1 MNPVGNGLI
10 VAGTSLL
17 IFSLLPAWRLTKE
30 LPPGELRRR
39 WGILVAMVLL
49 FVPGYIIYGSVA
61 WNTFSEL
68 VHLVVPAV
76 FFSGAVF
83 VLLVTTI
90 SLQTAVDVRRI
101 TILEHEN
108 VTDPLTGIYNRR
120 YLDRRLKDEV
130 RRTHRYGFPLSVLL
144 IDIDH
149 FKRLNDKCG
158 HQFGDVVLNAVS
170 QTIAQSARASDVVA
184 RYGGEEILVIATNTS
199 VADAI
204 HLAER
209 VRGTIEKIDLDE
221 LNQDPRCEI
230 STITVSVGVAGLSD
244 EASNEGLLIEKAD
257 SALYQAKREGRNRV
271 VAAGA
276 T

>member
-1 MNPVGNGLI
+1 MNLVGNGLI
-10 VAGTSLL
+10 IAGTSLL
-17 IFSLLPAWRLTKE
+17 VFSLVPAWKLMKE

-61 WNTFSEL
+61 RNGFGEL
-68 VHLVVPAV
+68 VDLLVPAV
-76 FFSGAVF
+76 FFSDAVF

-90 SLQTAVDVRRI
+90 SLQTSVDVRRI

-130 RRTHRYGFPLSVLL
+130 RRAHRYGFPLSVLL
-144 IDIDH
+144 LDIDH
-149 FKRLNDKCG
+149 FKQLNDQCG
-158 HQFGDVVLNAVS
+158 HQFGDVVLKAVS

-199 VADAI
+199 VGDAI
-204 HLAER
+204 HLGER
-209 VRGTIEKIDLDE
+209 LRSLIEKMDLDR
-221 LNQDPRCEI
+221 LDHDVPCKSSR
-230 STITVSVGVAGLSD
+230 TTVSVGVAGLSD
-244 EASNEGLLIEKAD
+244 ETSNEGLLIENAD

-271 VAAGA
+271 VAAS
-276 T
+276 TT

>member
-1 MNPVGNGLI
+1 MNLVGNGLI

-17 IFSLLPAWRLTKE
+17 MFSLVPAWKLAKE

-39 WGILVAMVLL
+39 WGILVAMVVL
-49 FVPGYIIYGSVA
+49 FVPGYITYGSVA
-61 WNTFSEL
+61 RNNFNEL
-68 VHLVVPAV
+68 IDLVVPAV

-90 SLQTAVDVRRI
+90 SLQTSVDLRRI
-101 TILEHEN
+101 IILEHEN
-108 VTDPLTGIYNRR
+108 VTDPLTGLYNRR
-120 YLDRRLKDEV
+120 YLDRRLEDEV
-130 RRTHRYGFPLSVLL
+130 RRTRRYGFPLSVLL
-144 IDIDH
+144 LDIDH
-149 FKRLNDKCG
+149 FKHLNDKYG

-199 VADAI
+199 VADALY
-204 HLAER
+204 LAER
-209 VRGTIEKIDLDE
+209 LRGMVEKIDLDK
-221 LNQDPRCEI
+221 LNHDVPGE
-230 STITVSVGVAGLSD
+230 SPTVTVSVGVAGMSD
-244 EASNEGLLIEKAD
+244 ETSNEELLIERAD